1 MINIAETINKGV
13 IYKLES
19 PSGKI
24 YIGQSIN
31 FSNRI
36 KKYKKQQKNSIG
48 NHLFNAIEKD
58 GFDRF
63 SITILA
69 TIFHKTYWIYL
80 IIILDT
86 C

>member
-1 MINIAETINKGV
+1 MVADGSSLAKYINYDMINIAETINKGV

-36 KKYKKQQKNSIG
+36 KKYKKQK
-48 NHLFNAIEKD
+48 K
-58 GFDRF
+58 
-63 SITILA
+63 ILLE
-69 TIFHKTYWIYL
+69 TIYL
-80 IIILDT
+80 MLLKNMVLIDLV
-86 C
+86 